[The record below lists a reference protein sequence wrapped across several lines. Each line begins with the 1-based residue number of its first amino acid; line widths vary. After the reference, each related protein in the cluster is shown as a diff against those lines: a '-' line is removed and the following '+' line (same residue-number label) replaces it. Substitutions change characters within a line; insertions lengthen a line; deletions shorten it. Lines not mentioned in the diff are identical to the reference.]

1 MDTGCTRRTIR
12 TSRPRVLL
20 ACSSL
25 LLACLA
31 GCVSVPE
38 QPPVPG
44 ADVAWVLDGAGML
57 SAATG
62 AAPMEEPSSLLHV
75 SAEMHQFAL
84 EATRDKPSLSTET
97 LALAAAMSGSKGL
110 QLQYDSQATL
120 TPEQAFEQRRANCLS
135 YTLLFV
141 ALARDVGIPAE
152 FNDVEVPPIWDLGDD
167 RTMLLY
173 RHINARVELAPPLY
187 AVIDVS
193 GEDYDPRFSQQ
204 IISDAEAQ
212 AQFYNNRAVEMRLQQ
227 RYADALRYQL
237 RSLQLAPRAAYL
249 WTNLADL
256 YLEGDNLRAARVA
269 VAQAL
274 SLDSSDMLSY
284 DTAAQVYERLGDHR
298 LAAAFEERVRDFL
311 DENPYYHFHL
321 ALVALFRHDERLA
334 YDETQRAI
342 ELRGDDPDPRFYV
355 VRAVALERLGEAEQA
370 QDSMRTAI
378 HLNPAQQDR
387 YRNKY
392 ERLKQQG

>member
-12 TSRPRVLL
+12 ISRPRVLL

-25 LLACLA
+25 LLSPLA
-31 GCVSVPE
+31 ACVSVPD

-44 ADVAWVLDGAGML
+44 ADIAWVLGGAGML
-57 SAATG
+57 SG
-62 AAPMEEPSSLLHV
+62 APDTPMEDPSSLLHV
-75 SAEMHQFAL
+75 TAEMHQFAL
-84 EATRDKPSLSTET
+84 DATRDKPGLASET
-97 LALAAAMSGSKGL
+97 LALATALSGSKGL
-110 QLQYDSQATL
+110 RLRYDSQATL
-120 TPEQAFEQRRANCLS
+120 TPEQAFVQRRANCLS

-141 ALARDVGIPAE
+141 ALARDVGITAE
-152 FNDVEVPPIWDLGDD
+152 FNDVDIPPVWDLGDD

-173 RHINARVELAPPLY
+173 RHINARVELRLPLS

-193 GEDYDPRFSQQ
+193 GDEYDPNFPQQ

-212 AQFYNNRAVEMRLQQ
+212 AQFYNNRAMEMRLQQ
-227 RYADALRYQL
+227 RYVDALRYQL
-237 RSLQLAPRAAYL
+237 RSIQLAPRTAYL
-249 WTNLADL
+249 WTNLANL
-256 YLEGDNLRAARVA
+256 YLAGDNPRAARVA
-269 VAQAL
+269 VARAL
-274 SLDSSDMLSY
+274 KLDSSDMLGY

-298 LAAAFEERVRDFL
+298 LAAAFEERVRNFL

-342 ELRGDDPDPRFYV
+342 DLQGEDPDPRFYV
-355 VRAVALERLGEAEQA
+355 LQAVALERLGQVERAR
-370 QDSMRTAI
+370 DSMQTAI
-378 HLNPAQQDR
+378 HLNPAQQER